1 MKAIT
6 NRTVHAVRSRRKR
19 ACRRSTACCRAL
31 NLLADDTLADRVDE
45 IQERL
50 DEAQEAA
57 RFIQQHGNQLAKLE
71 PIVSGAAE
79 RSGAV

>member
-1 MKAIT
+1 MQYEQAKEGVSAL
-6 NRTVHAVRSRRKR
+6 NRLLPR
-19 ACRRSTACCRAL
+19 L

-57 RFIQQHGNQLAKLE
+57 RFIQQHGN
-71 PIVSGAAE
+71 SW
-79 RSGAV
+79 RSWSLLFRCCRAIRSSLSS